1 VSATIAIGTGVTQTI
16 LHGQGRRPGNCL
28 SACVATYLGR
38 DLRDVPHFIEV
49 GSALYA
55 NEVGSGED
63 RVAWWA
69 MLVGFMAAVGLA
81 PVQLVS
87 PDDAEPGE
95 VVFAAGPSERGVFH
109 QTLYRDGTLLH
120 DPHPSRAGL
129 VEVREVLAWRPTTH
143 DHDPAAPGP
152 HTSA

>member
-1 VSATIAIGTGVTQTI
+1 MSAATIVIGYGVLQTI
-16 LHGQGRRPGNCL
+16 LHGEGDRPGNCL

-38 DLRDVPHFIEV
+38 PLQAVPHFIET

-55 NEVGSGED
+55 NEVGDGED

-69 MLVGFMAAVGLA
+69 MLIGYMAAVGLA
-81 PVQLVS
+81 PVQLDS
-87 PDDAEPGE
+87 LSDAEPGE

-109 QTLYRDGTLLH
+109 QTLYRDGALVH

-129 VEVREVLAWRPTTH
+129 VEVREVLAWRPASSY
-143 DHDPAAPGP
+143 D
-152 HTSA
+152 HTSGGSR